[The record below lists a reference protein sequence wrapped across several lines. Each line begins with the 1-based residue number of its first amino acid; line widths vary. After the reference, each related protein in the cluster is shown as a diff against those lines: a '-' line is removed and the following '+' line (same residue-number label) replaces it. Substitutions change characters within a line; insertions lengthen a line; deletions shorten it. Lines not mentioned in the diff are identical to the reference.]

1 MKLNIYG
8 KSETSSQPII
18 VKTYEAAE
26 YHLMLGICED
36 VAEAVSLDDLETGS
50 DIEIIKAVGKLIATS
65 MGTVKK
71 ILKDVFPGITDD
83 ELRDTRV
90 TDIGAVLVE
99 VVKYTVSQIMLSL
112 SMSKK

>member
-1 MKLNIYG
+1 MKLSIYG
-8 KSETSSQPII
+8 KSETSPQPII
-18 VKTYEAAE
+18 VKTYEADA

-36 VAEAVSLDDLETGS
+36 VAAAVNLDDLETGS
-50 DIEIIKAVGKLIATS
+50 DVEIIKTVGKLIATS

-83 ELRDTRV
+83 ELRNTRV
-90 TDIGAVLVE
+90 IDIGAVLVD

-112 SMSKK
+112 NLSKK